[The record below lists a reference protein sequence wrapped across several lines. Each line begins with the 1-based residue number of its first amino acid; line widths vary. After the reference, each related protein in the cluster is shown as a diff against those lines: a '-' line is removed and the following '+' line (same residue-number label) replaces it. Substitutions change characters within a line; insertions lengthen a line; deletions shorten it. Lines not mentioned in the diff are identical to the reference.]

1 MSGFFQDPPRLPDAW
16 RSDATLREA
25 LQWRLGDD
33 VYGVAEPELAAMGAL
48 AAAPE
53 TLALALQA
61 EQEPPVHVPYSAW
74 GERVDD
80 IKVSEA
86 YVALGA
92 LGVRA
97 GVTAL
102 PYEDG
107 PYGPAA
113 RVVWGALI
121 ALWGPSSALYSCPV
135 AMTDAAART
144 LLVHGGASDV
154 PVVERLVS
162 RDPGRAWTSGQWM
175 TETTGGSDVGRTE
188 TVARRD
194 DDGTWRLYGTKWFT
208 SATTSEIALTLARP
222 EGAPEGSRGLSLFRV
237 HRRTDDGRPN
247 GIVVRRLKD
256 KLGTRALPTAELE
269 LEGAIAWPV
278 GEADDGSPGRSAKD
292 GGGAGLRRIA
302 TMLNLTRVHNALN
315 AAGALAR
322 GLAWARAYADVR
334 QVGGRSL
341 ASLPAHRA
349 TLADLAVDHA
359 AALALVLKCCELTG
373 RVEHGVATPDE
384 ERVLRGL
391 TPVTKLATARW
402 AVAGAAEAME
412 CLGGVGYCEDSGLPA
427 LVRNTHVMPIWEG
440 TTNVLALD
448 LRRATAR
455 SGALEALLA
464 DVAEGVGPLR
474 DDPAVGAAAGA
485 VAASAA
491 RIAELAPEV
500 GEAGARELALSL
512 ARTVAC
518 AELCRQGAWAAR
530 RGRGRTAAAA
540 TRLAAR
546 GLAPGPIASDDELEL
561 AGWGPEQTA
570 EPHPSDAAR

>member
-1 MSGFFQDPPRLPDAW
+1 MSGFLQSPPRLPNAW
-16 RSDATLREA
+16 SSDATLREA
-25 LQWRLGDD
+25 LRWRLGDD
-33 VYGVAEPELAAMGAL
+33 LFEAAEPELDSMGA
-48 AAAPE
+48 AAVDDATIE
-53 TLALALQA
+53 LALRA
-61 EQEPPVHVPYSAW
+61 EQEPPIHVPYTAW
-74 GERVDD
+74 GERVDE
-80 IKVSEA
+80 IRVSDA
-86 YVALGA
+86 YLALGK

-121 ALWGPSSALYSCPV
+121 ALWGPSSALYSCPI

-144 LLVHGGASDV
+144 LLVHGGPSDV
-154 PVVERLVS
+154 PVAERLVS
-162 RDPGRAWTSGQWM
+162 RDPERAWTSGQWM
-175 TETTGGSDVGRTE
+175 TETTGGSDVGGTE

-194 DDGTWRLYGTKWFT
+194 GDAWRLYGTKWFT

-222 EGAPEGSRGLSLFRV
+222 EGAPEGSKGLVLFRV

-269 LEGAIAWPV
+269 LDGAVAWPV
-278 GEADDGSPGRSAKD
+278 GDVE
-292 GGGAGLRRIA
+292 GGGLRRIA

-322 GLAWARAYADVR
+322 GLAWARAFAEVR
-334 QVGGRSL
+334 QVGGRRL
-341 ASLPAHRA
+341 ISLPAHRA

-373 RVEHGVATPDE
+373 RAEHGRATPDE
-384 ERVLRGL
+384 ERMLRGL

-402 AVAGAAEAME
+402 AVAGVAEAME

-440 TTNVLALD
+440 TT
-448 LRRATAR
+448 
-455 SGALEALLA
+455 
-464 DVAEGVGPLR
+464 
-474 DDPAVGAAAGA
+474 
-485 VAASAA
+485 
-491 RIAELAPEV
+491 
-500 GEAGARELALSL
+500 
-512 ARTVAC
+512 
-518 AELCRQGAWAAR
+518 
-530 RGRGRTAAAA
+530 
-540 TRLAAR
+540 
-546 GLAPGPIASDDELEL
+546 
-561 AGWGPEQTA
+561 
-570 EPHPSDAAR
+570 

>member
-1 MSGFFQDPPRLPDAW
+1 MSGFLQDAPRLPDAW
-16 RSDATLREA
+16 AADALLRETLR
-25 LQWRLGDD
+25 WRLGDETFAA
-33 VYGVAEPELAAMGAL
+33 AEPELAAMGA
-48 AAAPE
+48 AAVEPE
-53 TLALALQA
+53 TLALALRA

-74 GERVDD
+74 GERVDE
-80 IKVSEA
+80 ISVSDA
-86 YVALGA
+86 YLALGA

-144 LLVHGGASDV
+144 LLVHGGPSEV

-162 RDPGRAWTSGQWM
+162 RDPANAWTSGQWM
-175 TETTGGSDVGRTE
+175 TETTGGSDVGGTE

-194 DDGTWRLYGTKWFT
+194 PDGTWRLYGTKWFT
-208 SATTSEIALTLARP
+208 SATTSEMALTLARP
-222 EGAPEGSRGLSLFRV
+222 EGAPGGSRGLSLFRV
-237 HRRTDDGRPN
+237 HRRTEDGRPN

-269 LEGAIAWPV
+269 LQGAVAWPV
-278 GEADDGSPGRSAKD
+278 GDTD
-292 GGGAGLRRIA
+292 GGGLRRIA
-302 TMLNLTRVHNALN
+302 TMLNLTRIHNALN

-322 GLAWARAYADVR
+322 GLAWARSFAAVR
-334 QVGGRSL
+334 RVGGRPL
-341 ASLPAHRA
+341 ASLPAHRT
-349 TLADLAVDHA
+349 TLADLAVDYA
-359 AALALVLKCCELTG
+359 ATLALVTKCCELTG
-373 RVEHGVATPDE
+373 RAEHGVASPDE
-384 ERVLRGL
+384 ERMLRGL

-402 AVAGAAEAME
+402 AVAGVTEAME

-448 LRRATAR
+448 LRRAIAR

-464 DVAEGVGPLR
+464 DVESGVGPLQ
-474 DDPAVGAAAGA
+474 DDPAVGEAARAVVAAAARIGA
-485 VAASAA
+485 VA
-491 RIAELAPEV
+491 PETD
-500 GEAGARELALSL
+500 EAGARELALSV

-518 AELCRQGAWAAR
+518 AELCKQGAWAA
-530 RGRGRTAAAA
+530 GRGSGRTSAAA

-546 GLAPGPIASDDELEL
+546 GLAPGAAPDDAQLDL
-561 AGWGPEQTA
+561 AEWGPEDAPA
-570 EPHPSDAAR
+570 ERSDVTR